1 IHQLIQDGSARKSEC
16 KVLAS
21 YAAAIIWTINTNLKP
36 TKESQI
42 MVAVSFAEKLVT
54 AFLTDLRLWK
64 YYPRGMAFFKDSEIQ
79 TSLER
84 HRLNLDNLLN
94 DVELSQEI
102 GRTKWSAWFI
112 TAQSEDEVIIRDVS
126 QRQADLNR
134 GIRELKQ
141 TLLGSRSPENFDLKA
156 EKSRGSMAEQ
166 LYRLRT
172 EGSDSEYLSNCDL
185 ELEVQKIGERPF
197 HSGSMYELWQCV
209 WLERNVVALKV
220 FRGKEFDGQPTK
232 EAQAQ
237 IDRQANLWRTLRHPN
252 VLQLHGIIT
261 LKEGETG
268 GTSVGSVSP
277 WMPNRDVMRYLK
289 THPGTDRLRLIHDTA
304 KGLQYLHSIGIL
316 HDALQGSN
324 VLINDDGNAVL
335 ADFSLTKFTDPNMV
349 MTRTGLGPSLR
360 WWAPETINE
369 QIVSTHADV
378 YSWAMTALEIIS
390 GLEPYYTITS
400 FRQLSQ
406 TINQHLPPTRE
417 EYVIASALLKDDR
430 LWNLMLSCWAAD
442 PEERP
447 SMDDVVETLDRITP
461 RSEIIADDISRSA
474 PFPLTGVSLA
484 DGEKALSAVT
494 TQPTATTHPMNND
507 PCAPGSAKR
516 RRILPGALKAVA
528 KWIRQK
534 TKRGIQLTLC
544 GST

>member
-1 IHQLIQDGSARKSEC
+1 
-16 KVLAS
+16 
-21 YAAAIIWTINTNLKP
+21 
-36 TKESQI
+36 
-42 MVAVSFAEKLVT
+42 
-54 AFLTDLRLWK
+54 
-64 YYPRGMAFFKDSEIQ
+64 
-79 TSLER
+79 
-84 HRLNLDNLLN
+84 
-94 DVELSQEI
+94 
-102 GRTKWSAWFI
+102 
-112 TAQSEDEVIIRDVS
+112 
-126 QRQADLNR
+126 
-134 GIRELKQ
+134 
-141 TLLGSRSPENFDLKA
+141 
-156 EKSRGSMAEQ
+156 MAEQ

-232 EAQAQ
+232 EAQA
-237 IDRQANLWRTLRHPN
+237 
-252 VLQLHGIIT
+252 
-261 LKEGETG
+261 
-268 GTSVGSVSP
+268 
-277 WMPNRDVMRYLK
+277 NRDVMRYLK